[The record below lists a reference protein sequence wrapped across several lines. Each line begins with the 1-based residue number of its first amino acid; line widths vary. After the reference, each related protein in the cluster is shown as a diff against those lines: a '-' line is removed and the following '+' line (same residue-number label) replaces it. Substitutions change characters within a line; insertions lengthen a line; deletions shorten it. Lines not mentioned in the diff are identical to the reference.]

1 MVTYS
6 GPNLLHRSKA
16 ELLVYLIYFRLTDD
30 FCKGYYA
37 ALITIIAHD
46 PSVGWHCCQIH
57 GANKHDP
64 KPMHFRLLSSTSH
77 VFAVA
82 TTELATLDLILIAW
96 QIATLGSLPTW

>member
-6 GPNLLHRSKA
+6 GPDLLHRSKA

-37 ALITIIAHD
+37 ALIAIIAHD
-46 PSVGWHCCQIH
+46 PSVGCEC
-57 GANKHDP
+57 ANNHDP